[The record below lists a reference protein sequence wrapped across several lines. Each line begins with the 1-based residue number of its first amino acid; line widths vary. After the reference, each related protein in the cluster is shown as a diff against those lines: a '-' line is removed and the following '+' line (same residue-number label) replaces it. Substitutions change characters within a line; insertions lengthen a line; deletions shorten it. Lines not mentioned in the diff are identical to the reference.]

1 MNTLKELE
9 EHAIWLVGLLGH
21 TPNLRRWA
29 AQAAQD
35 FGLGLDFELAA
46 LYHDYGR
53 LFVPGRPYLL
63 PRPLTQEEQEAMKTH
78 VVIGYRKLATLK
90 HTRINKVGLDAV
102 LYHHE
107 RWDGQGYPYGLS
119 GQEIPLAGRVC
130 AVLDALDAMLAERP
144 YRPARSWV
152 EALGELEAGS
162 GSQFDPAA
170 VQWALES
177 LRPEGVCRG

>member
-1 MNTLKELE
+1 MTLNELLE
-9 EHAIWLVGLLGH
+9 ENEIWLVGLLGH

-29 AQAAQD
+29 AQAAD
-35 FGLGLDFELAA
+35 FWGLGLDFELAA

-53 LFVPGRPYLL
+53 LFVPGRPDLRQ
-63 PRPLTQEEQEAMKTH
+63 RPLTQEEQEAMKTH
-78 VVIGYRKLATLK
+78 VVIGYRKLAALG
-90 HTRINKVGLDAV
+90 RVGLEAV

-107 RWDGQGYPYGLS
+107 RWDGQGYLYGLS

-162 GSQFDPAA
+162 GSQFDPAV
-170 VQWALES
+170 VQWALAS
-177 LRPEGVCRG
+177 LRLEGVCRG

>member
-1 MNTLKELE
+1 MTLNELLE
-9 EHAIWLVGLLGH
+9 ENEIWLVRLLGH

-29 AQAAQD
+29 AQAAD
-35 FGLGLDFELAA
+35 FWGLGLDFELAV

-53 LFVPGRPYLL
+53 LFVPGRPYLR
-63 PRPLTQEEQEAMKTH
+63 PRPLTQEEQAAMKTH
-78 VVIGYRKLATLK
+78 VVIGYRKL
-90 HTRINKVGLDAV
+90 HSRIGRVGLEAV

-107 RWDGQGYPYGLS
+107 RWDGQGYLYGLS

-162 GSQFDPAA
+162 GSQFDPA
-170 VQWALES
+170 VVRWALAS
-177 LRPEGVCRG
+177 LRLEGVCRG

>member
-1 MNTLKELE
+1 MTLNELLE
-9 EHAIWLVGLLGH
+9 ENEIWLVGLLGH

-29 AQAAQD
+29 AQAAD
-35 FGLGLDFELAA
+35 FWGLGLDFELAA

-53 LFVPGRPYLL
+53 LFVPGRPDLRQ
-63 PRPLTQEEQEAMKTH
+63 RPLTQEEQEAMKTH
-78 VVIGYRKLATLK
+78 VVIGYRKLAALG
-90 HTRINKVGLDAV
+90 RVGLEAV

-107 RWDGQGYPYGLS
+107 RWDGQGYLYGLS

>member
-1 MNTLKELE
+1 MTLDELLE
-9 EHAIWLVGLLGH
+9 EHEIWLVRLLGH

-29 AQAAQD
+29 AQAAD
-35 FGLGLDFELAA
+35 FWGLGLDFELAA

-53 LFVPGRPYLL
+53 LFVPGRPYLR
-63 PRPLTQEEQEAMKTH
+63 PRPLTQEEQAAMKTH
-78 VVIGYRKLATLK
+78 VVIGYCKL
-90 HTRINKVGLDAV
+90 HSRIGRVGLEAV

-162 GSQFDPAA
+162 GSQFDPA
-170 VQWALES
+170 VVRWALAS
-177 LRPEGVCRG
+177 LRLEGVCRG

>member
-1 MNTLKELE
+1 MITLKELE

-29 AQAAQD
+29 AQAAD
-35 FGLGLDFELAA
+35 FWGLGLDFELAA

-53 LFVPGRPYLL
+53 LFVPGRPDLRQ
-63 PRPLTQEEQEAMKTH
+63 RPLTQEEQEAMKTH
-78 VVIGYRKLATLK
+78 VVIGYRKLAALG
-90 HTRINKVGLDAV
+90 RVGLEAV

-107 RWDGQGYPYGLS
+107 RWDGQGYLYGLS

-162 GSQFDPAA
+162 GSQFDPAV

>member
-1 MNTLKELE
+1 VTLNELLE
-9 EHAIWLVGLLGH
+9 ENEIWLVGLLGH

-29 AQAAQD
+29 AQAAD
-35 FGLGLDFELAA
+35 FWGLGLDFELAA

-53 LFVPGRPYLL
+53 LFVPGRPDLRQ
-63 PRPLTQEEQEAMKTH
+63 RPLTQEEQEAMKTH
-78 VVIGYRKLATLK
+78 VVIGYRKLAALG
-90 HTRINKVGLDAV
+90 RVGLEAV

-107 RWDGQGYPYGLS
+107 RWDGQGYLYGLS

-162 GSQFDPAA
+162 GSQFDPAV
-170 VQWALES
+170 VQWALAS
-177 LRPEGVCRG
+177 LRLEGVCRG